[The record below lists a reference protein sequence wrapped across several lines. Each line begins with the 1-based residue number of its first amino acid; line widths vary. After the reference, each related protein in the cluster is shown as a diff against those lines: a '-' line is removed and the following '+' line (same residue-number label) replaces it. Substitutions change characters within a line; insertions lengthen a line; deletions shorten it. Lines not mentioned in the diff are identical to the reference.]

1 MKNYTLITGGASG
14 LGFDLSKEF
23 ALMNH
28 NLFLVSS
35 NQNNLDEAKR
45 KLHEINDKI
54 GIRVLAVDLSD
65 NRNFHLVKE
74 FTNSNEMR
82 INYLVNCAGFGDRC
96 DFKDM
101 DIDKQIRMVELNCN
115 CPMYLMNAY
124 LPDMISQNEGH
135 ILNIASIAAF
145 IPGPFMSTYHATK
158 AYLVN
163 ISEAIYRELKGTN
176 VHITTICPGP
186 FESGFVEKAHNDYTF
201 KISKVLP
208 SAKIAEIS
216 IKMMKKHKMT
226 YIIGFNNRLLMFF
239 TRFVTRKMIINTSAK
254 KLKENV

>member
-65 NRNFHLVKE
+65 NRNFHIVKE
-74 FTNSNEMR
+74 FTDSNEMR

-176 VHITTICPGP
+176 VHITTICQGP